1 MGPVLAASLAKR
13 IFVGELVMKS
23 FVQCVVLATG
33 LASAGAALAGP
44 FTSPAANQ
52 IYRAEDPMPFV
63 NGVLAATSVFEERNR
78 FLRNFN
84 VTLGAFDFEDPILNG
99 TTGPAPAAAIFQG
112 SAGTTIRADLATTG
126 DVYQGQQSGRFNTT
140 AGGLQHLR
148 VNSDNAGTF
157 TLTFDKAISAFGFFG
172 TDIGDFGGTLSLILR
187 PEGGNTNGADDQ
199 TVEVRRGNGQKNED
213 AGGNLLFFGFA
224 GANLRYSSITFRSVG
239 DVETGDYFGFDDFY
253 VADAGQFIT
262 TQPPTGMPEP
272 GSLALAG
279 LALLAAGACRK
290 GRKQA

>member
-1 MGPVLAASLAKR
+1 
-13 IFVGELVMKS
+13 MKY

-33 LASAGAALAGP
+33 LASAGTALAGP
-44 FTSPAANQ
+44 FPSPAANQ
-52 IYRAEDPMPFV
+52 IYRAENPMPFV
-63 NGVLAATSVFEERNR
+63 GGVLTATDVFAERNR
-78 FLRNFN
+78 FLNNFN
-84 VTLGAFDFEDPILNG
+84 VNLAAFDFEDPILNG
-99 TTGPAPAAAIFQG
+99 QTGPAPAEAIFQG
-112 SAGTTIRADLATTG
+112 SASTTIRAAMSTTG
-126 DVYQGQQSGRFNTT
+126 VVFQGEESGRFNTT
-140 AGGLQHLR
+140 PGGLQHLR
-148 VNSDNAGTF
+148 VNSDSAGTL
-157 TLTFDKAISAFGFFG
+157 TLNFSKAISAFGFFG

-199 TVEVRRGNGQKNED
+199 VVEVRAGTGEKNEN

-239 DVETGDYFGFDDFY
+239 DVETGDFFGFDDFF
-253 VADAGQFIT
+253 VADAGQFNT